1 MADFFASL
9 YDSGYSRSFHDY
21 PYDYLDYRLYYTGN
35 LPKEEF
41 RKNIQN
47 IKDNYPSLSFTE
59 KDQSY
64 KNVNGIWMPVTKI
77 SIEKA
82 A

>member
-1 MADFFASL
+1 M
-9 YDSGYSRSFHDY
+9 
-21 PYDYLDYRLYYTGN
+21 
-35 LPKEEF
+35 
-41 RKNIQN
+41 
-47 IKDNYPSLSFTE
+47 KDNYPSLSFTE